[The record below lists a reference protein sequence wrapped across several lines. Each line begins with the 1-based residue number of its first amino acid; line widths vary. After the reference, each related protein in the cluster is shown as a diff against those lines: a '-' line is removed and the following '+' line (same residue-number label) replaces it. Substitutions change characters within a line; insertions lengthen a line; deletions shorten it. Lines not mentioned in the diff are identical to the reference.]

1 MNAKQAP
8 DMPLPELRA
17 ELQLLPGAPDAEGR
31 PTWLI
36 QDPIANRF
44 IHIDAAAHE
53 ALRHWQGSKTILE
66 LVRKANA
73 SRETLLDEPAIR
85 ALIDFLHA
93 NQLTAE
99 PKSQG
104 WRHFADKK
112 KSQRKSLAELLIHNY
127 LFFRIPLV
135 KPQAFLERTLP
146 TARHLW
152 SPAARMVIAAM
163 GLIGLYLASRQ
174 WEAFLHTFPSYF
186 TWEGIALGGLALIL
200 VKTAHELG
208 HAYTAAS
215 FGCRVHTMGIAFVVM
230 TPMPYTDVTDS
241 WRLQDRRQ
249 RLLIDAAGMMV
260 ELAIAAVALFFWA
273 FLPDGTLRSMAFV
286 ISAVSAVSSLAVNLN
301 PLMRFD
307 GYYLLSEILGVE
319 NLQARAFAI
328 GRWQLREWLFGLG
341 QPSPEDFPPRRILML
356 TLYAWVVWIYRIGLF
371 VGIALVVYHY
381 FFKALGII
389 LFAVEIGFFV
399 ALPIAGELA
408 VWIKMRKLILQSRR
422 AKLTLGA
429 AAAAI
434 AVLIVPWSS
443 QVEIEAVVEAEQLQA
458 IYPVRNARVVT
469 VHVKDG
475 DTVKAG
481 DPIVSLTSDDIL
493 NDLQQARISLQI
505 ALVQHGRRMADSID
519 REGSLVLESMIE
531 ALRGRIAGLEKELE
545 ELEIKAPFAGTIV
558 DMNAELHP
566 RRWVSPRDQIAIL
579 AAPGKMVALGYVA
592 EADVSRISEGASAI
606 FVPEHPMRHRIPLK
620 VERVAT
626 AGATQIEIA
635 DLASTYGGRL
645 AVNADDRR
653 RLLPATAQYLVR
665 LSATAPVQEN
675 DLSIRGVVLADGQP
689 ESVAA
694 RIWRRAVSILVRES
708 GA

>member
-1 MNAKQAP
+1 MNATQAQ

-36 QDPIANRF
+36 SDPVANRF
-44 IHIDAAAHE
+44 VHIDAAAHE
-53 ALRHWQGSKTILE
+53 ALRHWQASTSIPD
-66 LVRKANA
+66 LVCRANA
-73 SRETLLDEPAIR
+73 KEPLLDEASVR

-93 NQLTAE
+93 NQLTAA

-104 WRHFADKK
+104 WRHFAEKK
-112 KSQRKSLAELLIHNY
+112 KSQRRSVASLLLHNY

-152 SPAARMVIAAM
+152 SPAARMIIAAM
-163 GLIGLYLASRQ
+163 GLAGLYLASRQ
-174 WEAFLHTFPSYF
+174 WETFLHTFPNYF
-186 TWEGIALGGLALIL
+186 TWEGVVLGALALVI

-249 RLLIDAAGMMV
+249 RLLIDAAGIMV

-307 GYYLLSEILGVE
+307 GYYLLSELLGVE
-319 NLQARAFAI
+319 NLQARAFAV
-328 GRWQLREWLFGLG
+328 GRWKMREWLFGLG
-341 QPSPEDFPPRRILML
+341 QPCPEDFPPRRILML
-356 TLYAWVVWIYRIGLF
+356 TIYAWAVWIYRIGLF

-408 VWIKMRKLILQSRR
+408 IWLKMRKLILGSRR

-434 AVLIVPWSS
+434 AMLIVPLSS
-443 QVEIEAVVEAEQLQA
+443 RVEIEAVVEAEQLRA
-458 IYPVRNARVVT
+458 IYPVRNARVT
-469 VHVKDG
+469 AVHVKVG
-475 DTVKAG
+475 DAVREG
-481 DPIVSLTSDDIL
+481 DPIVTLASDDVQ
-493 NDLQQARISLQI
+493 NDLEQARISLQI
-505 ALVQHGRRMADSID
+505 ALVQHGRRMADSVD
-519 REGSLVLESMIE
+519 REGSLVLESTIE
-531 ALRGRIAGLEKELE
+531 ALRARIAGLEKELA
-545 ELEIKAPFAGTIV
+545 ELAIKAPFAGTIV
-558 DMNAELHP
+558 DLNAEVHP

-579 AAPGKMVALGYVA
+579 AAQGKMVALGYVA

-626 AGATQIEIA
+626 AGAAQIEIP
-635 DLASTYGGRL
+635 DLASSNGGRI
-645 AVNADDRR
+645 AVNVDERR
-653 RLLPATAQYLVR
+653 RAVPATAQYLVR
-665 LSATAPVQEN
+665 LSATEPVQES

-689 ESVAA
+689 ESVAG
-694 RIWRRAVSILVRES
+694 RIWRRAISVLVRES